1 MNEIQQWRPLLK
13 TSREIGNGAI
23 LVTDGDLKY
32 IEFECLKKYEASL
45 IHCMS
50 TRDGGVSSGECG
62 TLNLGFKRKD
72 TRENIL
78 ANYGILCDSLGIDT
92 ASLVLTNQ
100 MHDTK
105 VVFVDEK
112 DKGKGFSRES
122 DIIGIDG
129 LATATP
135 GITLVTS
142 HADCVPVFLYEPDVR
157 AASLLHSGWRGTL
170 NDIVS
175 NGVKSLGRVP
185 GFRADRLVAVIGPSI
200 GSCCFEVDED
210 VFSLFYNSFK
220 DEAFYS
226 KTSEKKWNIDLKG
239 IIKEELLKE
248 GLIPENIHDCGICT
262 KCRKDLFFSY
272 RGDEG
277 RTGSLAAFMQ
287 IRA

>member
-1 MNEIQQWRPLLK
+1 MK
-13 TSREIGNGAI
+13 TSQKIGSGAI

-32 IEFECLKKYEASL
+32 IEFECLKRYEDSL

-50 TRDGGVSSGECG
+50 TRDGGISSGECS

-78 ANYGILCDSLGIDT
+78 ANYGILCDSLEIDT
-92 ASLVLTNQ
+92 GSLVLTNQ
-100 MHDTK
+100 VHDTK

-122 DIIGIDG
+122 DIIGVDG

-157 AASLLHSGWRGTL
+157 AAALLHSGWRGTL
-170 NDIVS
+170 KDIVS
-175 NGVKSLGRVP
+175 NGVKRLGEVP

-210 VFSLFYNSFK
+210 VFSLFYNSYK
-220 DEAFYS
+220 NEAFYK

-239 IIKEELLKE
+239 IIQEELLKE
-248 GLIPENIHDCGICT
+248 GLIPENIYDCGICT
-262 KCRKDLFFSY
+262 KCSKELFFSY

-277 RTGSLAAFMQ
+277 RTGCLAAFMQ
-287 IRA
+287 IKGLKG

>member
-1 MNEIQQWRPLLK
+1 MNEIQQRRPLLK
-13 TSREIGNGAI
+13 TSQKIGNGAI

-50 TRDGGVSSGECG
+50 TRDGGISSGECS

-92 ASLVLTNQ
+92 GSLVLTNQ
-100 MHDTK
+100 VHDTK

-112 DKGKGFSRES
+112 AKGKGFSRES
-122 DIIGIDG
+122 DIIGVDG

-157 AASLLHSGWRGTL
+157 AAALLHSGWRGTL
-170 NDIVS
+170 KNIVS
-175 NGVKSLGRVP
+175 NGVKRLGEVP

-210 VFSLFYNSFK
+210 VFSLFHNSFIN
-220 DEAFYS
+220 EAFYR
-226 KTSEKKWNIDLKG
+226 KTNEKKWNIDLKG
-239 IIKEELLKE
+239 IIQVELLKE
-248 GLIPENIHDCGICT
+248 GLIPENIHDCCICT
-262 KCRKDLFFSY
+262 KCSKELFFSY

>member
-1 MNEIQQWRPLLK
+1 MK
-13 TSREIGNGAI
+13 TSRKIGNGAI

-50 TRDGGVSSGECG
+50 TRDGGISPGECS

-72 TRENIL
+72 TRENVI
-78 ANYGILCDSLGIDT
+78 ANYGILCGSLGIDPG
-92 ASLVLTNQ
+92 SLVLTNQ
-100 MHDTK
+100 VHETK

-122 DIIGIDG
+122 DIIGVDG

-157 AASLLHSGWRGTL
+157 AAALLHSGWRGAL
-170 NDIVS
+170 KDIVS
-175 NGVKSLGRVP
+175 NGVKKLREVP
-185 GFRADRLVAVIGPSI
+185 GFRAERLVAAIGPSI

-210 VFSLFYNSFK
+210 VFSMFYNSFK
-220 DEAFYS
+220 NEAFYR
-226 KTSEKKWNIDLKG
+226 KTGEKKWNIDLKG
-239 IIKEELLKE
+239 IIQEELLKE
-248 GLIPENIHDCGICT
+248 GLIPENIHDCAICT
-262 KCRKDLFFSY
+262 KCSRELFFSY

-287 IRA
+287 VRA

>member
-1 MNEIQQWRPLLK
+1 MK
-13 TSREIGNGAI
+13 ASRKIGNGAI

-32 IEFECLKKYEASL
+32 IEFECLKKYDTTL

-50 TRDGGVSSGECG
+50 TRDGGVSPGECG

-72 TRENIL
+72 TRENVL
-78 ANYGILCDSLGIDT
+78 ANYSILCDSLGIDT
-92 ASLVLTNQ
+92 GSLVLTNQ
-100 MHDTK
+100 VHDTK
-105 VVFVDEK
+105 VVLVDEN

-122 DIIGIDG
+122 DITGVDG

-142 HADCVPVFLYEPDVR
+142 HADCVPVFLYEPGTR
-157 AASLLHSGWRGTL
+157 AAALLHSGWRGTL
-170 NDIVS
+170 KNIAS
-175 NGVKSLGRVP
+175 NGVKKLREVT
-185 GFRADRLVAVIGPSI
+185 GFRTDRLVAAIGPSI
-200 GSCCFEVDED
+200 GNCCFEVDED

-220 DEAFYS
+220 NEAFYR
-226 KTSEKKWNIDLKG
+226 KTNEKKWNIDLKG
-239 IIKEELLKE
+239 IIQEELLKE

-262 KCRKDLFFSY
+262 KCGRELFFSY